1 MCVCVGV
8 FFECG
13 WGQEWLPFF
22 YVWKW
27 ILIVFVVRY
36 LGAEGSPQS
45 HIALWDKDMLFF
57 NANNIFSKSFFFYL
71 NLLLTCTKHFC
82 ATLSCFFYLPVIY
95 IWQKSFNFITKC
107 CKCFYFIN
115 ISARVDFYFMQL
127 LLHIKQEHL
136 LGDYF
141 NTRVEWQKSFWHQE
155 ITWLVKQRQC
165 FLTFF
170 FLRAYCIKASIIIVK
185 VLSQYWCLSIQ
196 FHLVTDGNK
205 TFP

>member
-13 WGQEWLPFF
+13 WGQEWLLFF

-57 NANNIFSKSFFFYL
+57 NANNIFSKSFFFFFFYL

-115 ISARVDFYFMQL
+115 ISACVDFYFMQL

-136 LGDYF
+136 
-141 NTRVEWQKSFWHQE
+141 WE
-155 ITWLVKQRQC
+155 IISTLE
-165 FLTFF
+165 
-170 FLRAYCIKASIIIVK
+170 
-185 VLSQYWCLSIQ
+185 
-196 FHLVTDGNK
+196 
-205 TFP
+205 